1 MALNLSDGFNP
12 AIDAAA
18 AEHDLPIFTVERVQM
33 DFSVTA
39 DFVAAQVANNVMVLA
54 LSNGRI
60 LRIDLNRPEDIDGTA
75 SRALSAIE
83 LPLTFCRY

>member
-1 MALNLSDGFNP
+1 MALDLSDGFNP
-12 AIDAAA
+12 AIDASA
-18 AEHDLPIFTVERVQM
+18 AEHNLPIFTVERVQM

-60 LRIDLNRPEDIDGTA
+60 LRIDLNRPEDIDGTV
-75 SRALSAIE
+75 RE
-83 LPLTFCRY
+83 L